1 MNSRAK
7 LDNLALKKGIKYP
20 YEKTSEILA
29 ELLLSNESLNKK
41 NWILL
46 QEIWILENLINYHQI
61 L

>member
-46 QEIWILENLINYHQI
+46 QEIWILKNLIN
-61 L
+61 